1 MRREASRH
9 PGCFQDYIRRT
20 VPQRGDP
27 CGARPLWSSPSP
39 SSLEPQ
45 ALLTKDTGETRT
57 RKNRLIFS
65 SENLFRGTVTSSQQD
80 LRPREVFVFPSPKLR
95 CRRTTNHSL
104 IARTSPLHELAEY
117 AMYRIIC
124 HPLAFGATVIPRSLT
139 NCNHRG
145 FCHAFFWLILGES
158 VGVVSI
164 AWIKPGLW

>member
-65 SENLFRGTVTSSQQD
+65 SENLFRGTVTSQQD
-80 LRPREVFVFPSPKLR
+80 PRPREVSVFPSPKLR